1 MALPTYLEIVND
13 VLTRLREPTV
23 QTVTENTLSTLVGK
37 WVNDVKRQVN
47 DAYDWDSLT
56 TSINVTTVPNQYAG
70 YSLTGAGQR
79 FRISDVLNTSRY
91 WPMYGIARPDLDR
104 LIYLTSSPV
113 HNPPVNFNLSGI
125 DSNGDAT
132 VDFWPIPN
140 GTDLIRFSLIV
151 PENDF
156 SSDSDTTKMPK
167 EPIVL
172 GAYARAL
179 VERGEDGGLSS
190 SEAQAIYKQVLS
202 DYIATEAARSPESDV
217 WDLV

>member
-1 MALPTYLEIVND
+1 MALPTYLQLVNE

-23 QTVTENTLSTLVGK
+23 QTVSENTLSTLVGQ

-47 DAYDWDSLT
+47 DAYDWDALS
-56 TSINVTTVPNQYAG
+56 TSITVTTVANQYNN
-70 YSLTGAGQR
+70 YSITGSGTR
-79 FRISDVLNTSRY
+79 FRINDVLNTTRY

-113 HNPPVNFNLSGI
+113 HNPPVNFNLSGV
-125 DSNGDAT
+125 DSNGDTT

-140 GTDLIRFSLIV
+140 GTDVIRFSLIV

-156 SSDSDTTKMPK
+156 SSDSDTTKMPR

-190 SEAQAIYKQVLS
+190 SEAQAIYKQVLA
-202 DYIATEAARSPESDV
+202 DYIANEGSRSPETDS
-217 WDLV
+217 WGLV

>member
-1 MALPTYLEIVND
+1 MALPTYLQLVNE

-23 QTVTENTLSTLVGK
+23 QTVSENTLSTLVGQ

-47 DAYDWDSLT
+47 DAYDWDALS
-56 TSINVTTVPNQYAG
+56 TSITVTTVANQYDN
-70 YSLTGAGQR
+70 YSITGSGTR
-79 FRISDVLNTSRY
+79 FRINDVLNTTRY

-113 HNPPVNFNLSGI
+113 HNPPVNFNLSGV
-125 DSNGDAT
+125 DSNGDTT

-140 GTDLIRFSLIV
+140 GTDVIRFSLIV

-156 SSDSDTTKMPK
+156 SSDTDTTKMPR

-190 SEAQAIYKQVLS
+190 SEAQAIYKQVLA
-202 DYIATEAARSPESDV
+202 DYIANEGSRSPETDS
-217 WDLV
+217 WGLV

>member
-1 MALPTYLEIVND
+1 MALPTYLEIVNE

-23 QTVTENTLSTLVGK
+23 QTVTENTLSTLVGQ

-47 DAYDWDSLT
+47 DAYDWDALT
-56 TSINVTTVPNQYAG
+56 TSINVTTVANQWSG
-70 YSLTGAGQR
+70 YSITGSGIR
-79 FRISDVLNTSRY
+79 FRISDVLNTTRY

-104 LIYLTSSPV
+104 LMYLTSSPV
-113 HNPPVNFNLSGI
+113 HNPPVNFNLSGV
-125 DSNGDAT
+125 DSNGDTT

-140 GTDLIRFSLIV
+140 STDVIRFSLIV
-151 PENDF
+151 PENNF

-179 VERGEDGGLSS
+179 VERGEDGGLNS

-202 DYIATEAARSPESDV
+202 DYIAVEGSRSPETDS
-217 WDLV
+217 WGLV

>member
-1 MALPTYLEIVND
+1 MALPTYLEIVNE

-23 QTVTENTLSTLVGK
+23 DTVTENTLSTLVGK

-47 DAYDWDSLT
+47 DAYDWDALNT
-56 TSINVTTVPNQYAG
+56 YVDVTTVANQYTG
-70 YSLTGAGQR
+70 YSMTGAGLR
-79 FRISDVLNTSRY
+79 FRVNDVINTSRY
-91 WPMYGIARPDLDR
+91 WPMYGIDKPSLDR
-104 LIYLTSSPV
+104 LLFMTPTPV
-113 HNPPVNFNLSGI
+113 HNPPVNFNLGGV
-125 DSNGDAT
+125 DSNGDMQ
-132 VDFWPIPN
+132 VSFWPIPN
-140 GTDLIRFSLIV
+140 STDQIRFSLVV
-151 PENDF
+151 PEEAFTNDN
-156 SSDSDTTKMPK
+156 DTTKMPK

-217 WDLV
+217 WDAA

>member
-1 MALPTYLEIVND
+1 MALPTYLSIVNE

-23 QTVTENTLSTLVGK
+23 QTVTENTLSTLVGQ

-47 DAYDWDSLT
+47 DAYDWDALNT
-56 TSINVTTVPNQYAG
+56 YVDVTCVVGQWTG
-70 YSLTGAGQR
+70 YSITGAGQR
-79 FRISDVLNTSRY
+79 FRVNDVINTSRF
-91 WPMYGIARPDLDR
+91 WPMVGIDKPSLDR
-104 LIYLTSSPV
+104 FMFMMRNPV
-113 HNPPVNFNLSGI
+113 NNPPINFNLGSV
-125 DSNGDAT
+125 DSNGDMM
-132 VDFWPIPN
+132 VSFWPIP
-140 GTDLIRFSLIV
+140 TAEDVIKFSLVI

-156 SSDSDTTKMPK
+156 TSDSDTTKMPK

-190 SEAQAIYKQVLS
+190 SEAQQIYKQVLS

-217 WDLV
+217 WDAA

>member
-1 MALPTYLEIVND
+1 MALPTYLQIVNE

-47 DAYDWDSLT
+47 DAYDWDALT
-56 TSINVTTVPNQYAG
+56 SSINVTCVSGTYDG
-70 YSLTGAGQR
+70 YSLTGSGLR
-79 FRISDVLNTSRY
+79 FRIMDVINTSRY
-91 WPMYGIARPDLDR
+91 WPVLPIARTDLDKFQFMMQN
-104 LIYLTSSPV
+104 PV
-113 HNPPVNFNLSGI
+113 HNPPVNYNLSGV
-125 DSNGDAT
+125 DSNGDTT
-132 VDFWPIPN
+132 VDFWPIP
-140 GTDLIRFSLIV
+140 TAADVIRFSLII

-179 VERGEDGGLSS
+179 VERGEDQGLSS
-190 SEAQAIYKQVLS
+190 SEAQLIYKQILA
-202 DYIATEAARSPESDV
+202 DYISIEAARAPETDV
-217 WDLV
+217 WDAA

>member
-23 QTVTENTLSTLVGK
+23 ASVSQNTLSTLVGK

-47 DAYDWDSLT
+47 DAYDWDALNT
-56 TSINVTTVPNQYAG
+56 YVDITTVPNQYTG

-79 FRISDVLNTSRY
+79 FRINDVINTSRY
-91 WPMYGIARPDLDR
+91 WPMYGIDKPSLDR
-104 LIYLTSSPV
+104 LLFMTPTPV
-113 HNPPVNFNLSGI
+113 HNPPVNFNLGGV
-125 DSNGDAT
+125 DSNGDMQ
-132 VDFWPIPN
+132 VSLWPIPN
-140 GTDLIRFSLIV
+140 GTDLIRFSLVV

-156 SSDSDTTKMPK
+156 SNDTDTTKMPR

-179 VERGEDGGLSS
+179 VERGEDAGLSS
-190 SEAQAIYKQVLS
+190 SEAQAIYKSVLA
-202 DYIATEAARSPESDV
+202 DYISNEGARSPETDS
-217 WDLV
+217 WGLV

>member
-1 MALPTYLEIVND
+1 MALPTYLQLVNE

-23 QTVTENTLSTLVGK
+23 QTVSENTLSTLVGQ

-47 DAYDWDSLT
+47 DAYDWDALS
-56 TSINVTTVPNQYAG
+56 TSITVTTVANQYDN
-70 YSLTGAGQR
+70 YSITGSGTR
-79 FRISDVLNTSRY
+79 FRINDVLNTTRY

-113 HNPPVNFNLSGI
+113 HNPPVNFNLSGV
-125 DSNGDAT
+125 DSNGDTT

-140 GTDLIRFSLIV
+140 GTDVIRFSLIV

-156 SSDSDTTKMPK
+156 SSDSDTTKMPR

-190 SEAQAIYKQVLS
+190 SEAQAIYKQVLA
-202 DYIATEAARSPESDV
+202 DYIANEGSRSPETDS
-217 WDLV
+217 WGLV